1 MRRLLMFTYL
11 SWFIIAIVNITI
23 YLIWCFSSL
32 SQKISSDWERNTRQT
47 EAVPLLFQILG
58 TMHQKSHF
66 FPSKHQDPPWNWDG
80 ESTWLKLL
88 NGNWKCCFNSK
99 FNKFKRCNI
108 LTTLWIISNIQSSN
122 RCDIFK
128 KFLYQSSGGNWESKC
143 RTSNLLIPKFFH
155 REDLDSLH
163 CTTCSWLLW
172 KRGNTF
178 CKLMQILFEKNTNT
192 FCNL

>member
-1 MRRLLMFTYL
+1 MCLFTQ
-11 SWFIIAIVNITI
+11 SED
-23 YLIWCFSSL
+23 LIWLGAEHTTDRGSPSFISNPGHNTSEITFLSFKTSGSSL
-32 SQKISSDWERNTRQT
+32 KLRWWIGMAEIT
-47 EAVPLLFQILG
+47 EWKLKVLFQQQILA
-58 TMHQKSHF
+58 S
-66 FPSKHQDPPWNWDG
+66 
-80 ESTWLKLL
+80 
-88 NGNWKCCFNSK
+88 
-99 FNKFKRCNI
+99 
-108 LTTLWIISNIQSSN
+108 LWIISNIQSSN
-122 RCDIFK
+122 QCEIFK

-178 CKLMQILFEKNTNT
+178 CKLMQILFEKKYNT